1 MIEKVSLNFKCL
13 DDIRSLQREGYP
25 SVLTSVISVYL
36 KQTMETINI
45 LSLGVRN
52 EDYKKITNC
61 AHKMKS
67 SSAMIGAM
75 KLSSLSRELE
85 IAGRHH
91 DLVVYTLFSQLESEY
106 LQVEQILRDEL
117 KKMDGNR

>member
-1 MIEKVSLNFKCL
+1 MIEKVSLNFKYL

-25 SVLTSVISVYL
+25 NVLSRVISVYL

-45 LSLGVRN
+45 LSLGVR
-52 EDYKKITNC
+52 EGDYEKITNC

-85 IAGRHH
+85 IAGRQHT
-91 DLVVYTLFSQLESEY
+91 LVVNALLSQLEAEY
-106 LQVEQILRDEL
+106 ILVEQILRNEL
-117 KKMDGNR
+117 EKMDGNR